1 MNDSSSA
8 WATRLQLIRP
18 PNLPTVPGD
27 PLVGLLLSA
36 TGAVSLWPQVAG
48 PVGVALL
55 LYMGGL
61 VLNDWADKEEDS
73 RDRPDRPIPSG
84 SVGRSAALG
93 LALFLLAAGI
103 GLAFAVSLRCAVV
116 ALILSAT
123 IVFYDL
129 VAKRVPVLGAL
140 AMGSC
145 RGLSVLLGWSASGTL
160 MPSRAVWLAVAVIS
174 AYIVAVTT
182 IAAGETQGGPV
193 GPRRW
198 AMPFVVVAAVSV
210 SQYIGASVTG
220 LVVGFVLVVYTLL
233 YSVQL
238 GRKLPPQHVAAAVG
252 GLIRGLILLQL
263 LLCLNCGATG
273 TFFAVAL
280 LMMHVMAVALGRRF
294 YGS

>member
-1 MNDSSSA
+1 M
-8 WATRLQLIRP
+8 
-18 PNLPTVPGD
+18 
-27 PLVGLLLSA
+27 
-36 TGAVSLWPQVAG
+36 
-48 PVGVALL
+48 
-55 LYMGGL
+55 
-61 VLNDWADKEEDS
+61 
-73 RDRPDRPIPSG
+73 
-84 SVGRSAALG
+84 
-93 LALFLLAAGI
+93 
-103 GLAFAVSLRCAVV
+103 